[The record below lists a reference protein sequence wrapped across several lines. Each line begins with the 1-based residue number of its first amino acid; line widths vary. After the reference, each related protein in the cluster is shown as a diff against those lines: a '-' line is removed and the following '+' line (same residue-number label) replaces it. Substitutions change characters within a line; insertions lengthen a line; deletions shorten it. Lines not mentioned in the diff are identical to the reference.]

1 MYIPP
6 YHLSD
11 MSEVITCMIL
21 EDDLVAQMVIEKMI
35 KEVPFLELRFK
46 SADPFEAIEYLKAK
60 PIDLIFLDIE
70 LPQMNGMQFVNLL
83 ALKPYLV
90 IISSEQKYAIDA
102 FSYSVVDYLLKPVT
116 DKVRFLQAAYKV
128 KALLENNHLRRETEK
143 PENLFVRADSL
154 LQNIPLDSILWL
166 EASGDYVKINT
177 DKKMLMVLSTMKA
190 ISEKLPENKFVRV
203 HRSFIVNIKRVE
215 NIDSSNLI
223 IGNKIIPIST
233 NYRDSLM
240 AKINIL

>member
-1 MYIPP
+1 
-6 YHLSD
+6 

-35 KEVPFLELRFK
+35 KDVPFLELKLK
-46 SADPFEAIEYLKAK
+46 STDPFEALEYLKDK
-60 PIDLIFLDIE
+60 QIDLIFLDIE
-70 LPQMNGMQFVNLL
+70 LPQMNGMQFVDLL
-83 ALKPYLV
+83 AFKPYLV
-90 IISSEQKYAIDA
+90 IISSENKYAIDA

-128 KALLENNHLRRETEK
+128 KALFENNHLRRETEK

-190 ISEKLPENKFVRV
+190 IFEKLPENKFVRV

-223 IGNKIIPIST
+223 IGNKIIPIS
-233 NYRDSLM
+233 NQHRDSLI
-240 AKINIL
+240 AKLNIL

>member
-1 MYIPP
+1 
-6 YHLSD
+6 
-11 MSEVITCMIL
+11 
-21 EDDLVAQMVIEKMI
+21 
-35 KEVPFLELRFK
+35 
-46 SADPFEAIEYLKAK
+46 
-60 PIDLIFLDIE
+60 
-70 LPQMNGMQFVNLL
+70 MNGMEFVDLL
-83 ALKPYLV
+83 ASKPYLV
-90 IISSEQKYAIDA
+90 IVSSEEKYAVDA
-102 FSYSVVDYLLKPVT
+102 FSYSVVDYLLKPVM
-116 DKVRFLQAAYKV
+116 DKVRFLQAVYKV
-128 KALLENNHLRRETEK
+128 KALMENQHSKKQKEK
-143 PENLFVRADSL
+143 SENLFVRADSL

-166 EASGDYVKINT
+166 EASSDYVKINT

-190 ISEKLPENKFVRV
+190 ISEKLPENQFVRV